1 MKGILLAGGTGSRLY
16 PMTKTVSKQ
25 LLPVYDKPMV
35 YYPLSTLLS
44 LGISEILII
53 TTTRDQGAFTSL
65 LGDGSQLGC
74 SFSYAVQPKPNGL
87 AEAFLIGADFIGNDS
102 VALILGDN
110 LFYGSAIQKQS
121 PSKADFSGG
130 LIFGMHVQN
139 PKRYGIVELD
149 ADGEV
154 KSIEEKPNHPKS
166 NLAIPGLYF
175 FDHTVVEKATKV
187 KPSARGELEITDI
200 HNAYWKAGKLG
211 VTVLEQGT
219 AWLDTGTVQSLSK
232 AHAFVEAI
240 QSRQG
245 VLVGSPELAAYQQG
259 FIDLSQLKT
268 LAKSYKDAEY
278 GNYLKQWINE
288 Q

>member
-44 LGISEILII
+44 LGISEVLIV
-53 TTTRDQGAFTSL
+53 TTPKDKDSFQAL
-65 LGDGSQLGC
+65 LGDGSSLGC

-87 AEAFLIGADFIGNDS
+87 AEAFLIGADFIGTDS

-110 LFYGSAIQKQS
+110 LFYGNAIQKQS
-121 PSKADFSGG
+121 PSADFTGG
-130 LIFGMHVQN
+130 LIFGTHVQN
-139 PKRYGIVELD
+139 PERYGIVELD
-149 ADGEV
+149 TQGNV
-154 KSIEEKPNHPKS
+154 KSIEEKPKSPKS

-175 FDHTVVEKATKV
+175 FDHSVVEKAKQV

-200 HNAYWKAGKLG
+200 HNAYWKENRLR
-211 VTVLEQGT
+211 VSILEQGT

-245 VLVGSPELAAYQQG
+245 VLVGSPELAAYKQG
-259 FIDLSQLKT
+259 FIDLSQLKA
-268 LAKSYKDAEY
+268 LALTYKEAEY
-278 GNYLKQWINE
+278 SKYLKRWIDE

>member
-16 PMTKTVSKQ
+16 PMTKTMSKQ

-44 LGISEILII
+44 LGISEVLIV
-53 TTTRDQGAFTSL
+53 TTPKDKDSFQAL
-65 LGDGSQLGC
+65 LGDGSSLGC
-74 SFSYAVQPKPNGL
+74 SFSYAVQPKPNGI
-87 AEAFLIGADFIGNDS
+87 AEAFLIGADFIGTDS
-102 VALILGDN
+102 VVLILGDN
-110 LFYGSAIQKQS
+110 LFYGNAIQKQS
-121 PSKADFSGG
+121 PSADFIGG
-130 LIFGMHVQN
+130 LIFGTHVQN
-139 PKRYGIVELD
+139 PERYGIVELD
-149 ADGEV
+149 TMGNV
-154 KSIEEKPNHPKS
+154 KSIEEKPKSPKS

-175 FDHTVVEKATKV
+175 FDHSVVEKAKQV

-200 HNAYWKAGKLG
+200 HNAYWKEDRLR
-211 VTVLEQGT
+211 VSVLEQGT

-245 VLVGSPELAAYQQG
+245 VLVGSPELAAYKQG
-259 FIDLSQLKT
+259 FIDLPQLKA
-268 LAKSYKDAEY
+268 LALTYKEAEY
-278 GNYLKQWINE
+278 SKYLKRWIDE

>member
-25 LLPVYDKPMV
+25 LLPVYDKPMI

-53 TTTRDQGAFTSL
+53 TTPRDQEAFTSL

-74 SFSYAVQPKPNGL
+74 SFSYAVQPKPKGL

-130 LIFGMHVQN
+130 LIFGMPVQN

-175 FDHTVVEKATKV
+175 FDHTVVEMATQV

-200 HNAYWKAGKLG
+200 HNTYWKADKLG
-211 VTVLEQGT
+211 VAVLEQGT

-259 FIDLSQLKT
+259 FINLSQLKT

>member
-53 TTTRDQGAFTSL
+53 STPRDQEAFTSL

-74 SFSYAVQPKPNGL
+74 SFSYAVQQKPNGL

-110 LFYGSAIQKQS
+110 LFYGSAIAKQS
-121 PSKADFSGG
+121 PPKTDFSGG

-154 KSIEEKPNHPKS
+154 KSIEEKPNRPKS

-175 FDHTVVEKATKV
+175 FDHTVMEKATQV

-245 VLVGSPELAAYQQG
+245 VLIGSPELAAYQQR
-259 FIDLSQLKT
+259 FIALSQLKT

>member
-44 LGISEILII
+44 LGISEVLII
-53 TTTRDQGAFTSL
+53 TTPRDQDAFTNL
-65 LGDGSQLGC
+65 LGDGSSLGC

-87 AEAFLIGADFIGNDS
+87 AEAFLIGADFIGTDS
-102 VALILGDN
+102 VVLILGDN
-110 LFYGSAIQKQS
+110 LFYGNAIQKQS
-121 PSKADFSGG
+121 PSADFTGG
-130 LIFGMHVQN
+130 LIFGTHVQN
-139 PKRYGIVELD
+139 PERYGIVELD
-149 ADGEV
+149 ATGNV
-154 KSIEEKPNHPKS
+154 KSIEEKPKIPKS

-175 FDHTVVEKATKV
+175 FDHSVVEKAKQV

-200 HNAYWKAGKLG
+200 HNAYWKEDSLR
-211 VTVLEQGT
+211 VSILEQGT

-245 VLVGSPELAAYQQG
+245 VLVGSPELAAYKQS
-259 FIDLSQLKT
+259 FIDLSQLKA
-268 LAKSYKDAEY
+268 LALTYKEAEY
-278 GNYLKQWINE
+278 SKYLKRWIDE

>member
-16 PMTKTVSKQ
+16 PMTKTMSKQ

-44 LGISEILII
+44 LGISEVLLV
-53 TTTRDQGAFTSL
+53 TTPKDKDSFQAL
-65 LGDGSQLGC
+65 LGDGSSLGC

-87 AEAFLIGADFIGNDS
+87 AEAFLIGADFIGTDS

-110 LFYGSAIQKQS
+110 LFYGNAIQKQR
-121 PSKADFSGG
+121 PSADFTGG
-130 LIFGMHVQN
+130 LIFGTHVQN
-139 PKRYGIVELD
+139 PERYGIVELD
-149 ADGEV
+149 TQGNV
-154 KSIEEKPNHPKS
+154 KSIEEKPKSPKS

-175 FDHTVVEKATKV
+175 FDHSVVEKAKQV

-200 HNAYWKAGKLG
+200 HNAYWKEDGLR
-211 VTVLEQGT
+211 VSILEQGT

-245 VLVGSPELAAYQQG
+245 VLVGSPELAAYKQG
-259 FIDLSQLKT
+259 FIDLSQLKA
-268 LAKSYKDAEY
+268 LALNYKEAEY
-278 GNYLKQWINE
+278 SKYLKRWIDE

>member
-44 LGISEILII
+44 LGISEVLIV
-53 TTTRDQGAFTSL
+53 TTPKDKDSYQAL
-65 LGDGSQLGC
+65 LGDGSSLGC

-87 AEAFLIGADFIGNDS
+87 AEAFLIGADFIGTDS

-110 LFYGSAIQKQS
+110 LFYGNAIQKQS
-121 PSKADFSGG
+121 PSADFTGG
-130 LIFGMHVQN
+130 LIFGTHVQN
-139 PKRYGIVELD
+139 PERYGIVELD
-149 ADGEV
+149 TQGNV
-154 KSIEEKPNHPKS
+154 KSIEEKPKSPKS

-175 FDHTVVEKATKV
+175 FDHSVVEKAKQV

-200 HNAYWKAGKLG
+200 HNAYWKEDGLR
-211 VTVLEQGT
+211 VSILEQGT

-245 VLVGSPELAAYQQG
+245 VLVGSPELAAYKQG
-259 FIDLSQLKT
+259 FIDLSQLKA
-268 LAKSYKDAEY
+268 LALTYKEAEY
-278 GNYLKQWINE
+278 SKYLKRWIDE

>member
-44 LGISEILII
+44 LGISEVLFV
-53 TTTRDQGAFTSL
+53 TTPKDKDSFQAL
-65 LGDGSQLGC
+65 LGDGSSLGC

-87 AEAFLIGADFIGNDS
+87 AEAFLIGADFIGTDS

-110 LFYGSAIQKQS
+110 LFYGNAIQKQR
-121 PSKADFSGG
+121 PSADFTGG
-130 LIFGMHVQN
+130 LIFGTHVQN
-139 PKRYGIVELD
+139 PERYGIVELD
-149 ADGEV
+149 TQGNV
-154 KSIEEKPNHPKS
+154 KSIEEKPKSPKS

-175 FDHTVVEKATKV
+175 FDHSVVEKAKQV
-187 KPSARGELEITDI
+187 KPSTRGELEITDI
-200 HNAYWKAGKLG
+200 HNAYWKENRLR
-211 VTVLEQGT
+211 VSILEQGT

-245 VLVGSPELAAYQQG
+245 VLVGSPELAAYKQG
-259 FIDLSQLKT
+259 FIDLSQLKA
-268 LAKSYKDAEY
+268 LALTYKEAEY
-278 GNYLKQWINE
+278 SKYLKRWIDE

>member
-44 LGISEILII
+44 LGISEVLFV
-53 TTTRDQGAFTSL
+53 TTPKDKDNFQAL
-65 LGDGSQLGC
+65 LGDGSSLGC

-87 AEAFLIGADFIGNDS
+87 AEAFLIGADFIGTDS

-110 LFYGSAIQKQS
+110 LFYGSAIQKQR
-121 PSKADFSGG
+121 PSADFTGG
-130 LIFGMHVQN
+130 LIFGTHVQN
-139 PKRYGIVELD
+139 PERYGIVELD
-149 ADGEV
+149 TQGNV
-154 KSIEEKPNHPKS
+154 KSIEEKPKSPKS

-175 FDHTVVEKATKV
+175 FDHSVVEKAKQV
-187 KPSARGELEITDI
+187 KPSARGELEITDL
-200 HNAYWKAGKLG
+200 HNAYWKENRLR
-211 VTVLEQGT
+211 VSILEQGT

-245 VLVGSPELAAYQQG
+245 VLVGSPELAAYKQG
-259 FIDLSQLKT
+259 FIDLSQLKA
-268 LAKSYKDAEY
+268 LALNYKEAEY
-278 GNYLKQWINE
+278 SKYLKRWIDE

>member
-16 PMTKTVSKQ
+16 PITKTVSKQ

-44 LGISEILII
+44 LGISEVLIV
-53 TTTRDQGAFTSL
+53 TTPKDKDSFQAL
-65 LGDGSQLGC
+65 LGDGSSLGC

-87 AEAFLIGADFIGNDS
+87 AEALLIGADFIGADS

-110 LFYGSAIQKQS
+110 LFYGNAIQKQS
-121 PSKADFSGG
+121 PSADFTGG
-130 LIFGMHVQN
+130 LIFGTHVQN
-139 PKRYGIVELD
+139 PERYGVVELD
-149 ADGEV
+149 TQDNV
-154 KSIEEKPNHPKS
+154 KSIEEKPKNPKS

-175 FDHTVVEKATKV
+175 FDHSVVEKAKQV
-187 KPSARGELEITDI
+187 KPSTRGELEITDI
-200 HNAYWKAGKLG
+200 HNAYWKENRLR
-211 VTVLEQGT
+211 VSILEQGT

-232 AHAFVEAI
+232 AHAFVKAI

-245 VLVGSPELAAYQQG
+245 VLVGSPELAAYKQG
-259 FIDLSQLKT
+259 FIDLPQLKA
-268 LAKSYKDAEY
+268 LASTYKEAEY
-278 GNYLKQWINE
+278 SKYLKRWIDE

>member
-16 PMTKTVSKQ
+16 PITKTVSKQ

-44 LGISEILII
+44 LGVSEVLIV
-53 TTTRDQGAFTSL
+53 TTPKDKDSFQAL
-65 LGDGSQLGC
+65 LGDGSSLGC

-87 AEAFLIGADFIGNDS
+87 AEAFLIGADFIGTDS

-121 PSKADFSGG
+121 PSADFTGG
-130 LIFGMHVQN
+130 LIFGTHVQN
-139 PKRYGIVELD
+139 PGRYGIVELD
-149 ADGEV
+149 GKGNV
-154 KSIEEKPNHPKS
+154 KSIEEKPKNPKS

-175 FDHTVVEKATKV
+175 FDHTVVEKAKEV

-200 HNAYWKAGKLG
+200 HNAYWKENRLR
-211 VTVLEQGT
+211 VSILEQGT

-245 VLVGSPELAAYQQG
+245 VLVGSPELAAYKQG
-259 FIDLSQLKT
+259 FIDLPQLKALT
-268 LAKSYKDAEY
+268 STYKEAEY
-278 GNYLKQWINE
+278 SKYLKRWIDE

>member
-53 TTTRDQGAFTSL
+53 TTPRDQEAFTSL

-121 PSKADFSGG
+121 PSKADFGGG

-175 FDHTVVEKATKV
+175 FDHTVVEKATQV

-245 VLVGSPELAAYQQG
+245 VLVGSPELEAYQQG
-259 FIDLSQLKT
+259 FIDLSQLTT

>member
-16 PMTKTVSKQ
+16 PITKTVSKQ

-44 LGISEILII
+44 LGISEVLIV
-53 TTTRDQGAFTSL
+53 TTPKDKDSFQAL
-65 LGDGSQLGC
+65 LGDGSSLGC

-87 AEAFLIGADFIGNDS
+87 AEAFLIGADFIGTES

-121 PSKADFSGG
+121 PSADFTGG
-130 LIFGMHVQN
+130 LIFGTHVQN
-139 PKRYGIVELD
+139 PERYGIVELD
-149 ADGEV
+149 TKGNV
-154 KSIEEKPNHPKS
+154 KSIEEKPKSPKS

-175 FDHTVVEKATKV
+175 FDHSVVEKAKQV

-200 HNAYWKAGKLG
+200 HNAYWKEDSLR
-211 VTVLEQGT
+211 VSILEQGT

-245 VLVGSPELAAYQQG
+245 VLVGSPELAAYKQG
-259 FIDLSQLKT
+259 FIDLSQLKA
-268 LAKSYKDAEY
+268 LALTYKEAEY
-278 GNYLKQWINE
+278 SKYLKRWIDE

>member
-16 PMTKTVSKQ
+16 PITKTVSKQ

-44 LGISEILII
+44 LGISEVLII
-53 TTTRDQGAFTSL
+53 TTPRDQDAFINL
-65 LGDGSQLGC
+65 LGDGSMLGC
-74 SFSYAVQPKPNGL
+74 SFSYAIQPKPNGL
-87 AEAFLIGADFIGNDS
+87 AEAFLIGADFIGTDT

-110 LFYGSAIQKQS
+110 LFYGSTIQKQS
-121 PSKADFSGG
+121 PSAEFTGG
-130 LIFGMHVQN
+130 LIFGSHVQN
-139 PKRYGIVELD
+139 PQRYGIVELD
-149 ADGEV
+149 ADGAV
-154 KSIEEKPNHPKS
+154 KSIEEKPENPKS

-175 FDHTVVEKATKV
+175 FDHTVVEKAKQV

-200 HNAYWKAGKLG
+200 HNAYWKEDSLRVAI
-211 VTVLEQGT
+211 LEQGT
-219 AWLDTGTVQSLSK
+219 TWLDTGTVQSLSK

-245 VLVGSPELAAYQQG
+245 VLVGSPELAAYKQG
-259 FIDLSQLKT
+259 FINLPQLKALVST
-268 LAKSYKDAEY
+268 YKEAEY
-278 GNYLKQWINE
+278 GKCLKQWIDE

>member
-16 PMTKTVSKQ
+16 PITKTVSKQ

-44 LGISEILII
+44 LGISEVLIV
-53 TTTRDQGAFTSL
+53 TTPKDKDSFQAL
-65 LGDGSQLGC
+65 LGDGSSLGC

-87 AEAFLIGADFIGNDS
+87 AEAFLIGADFIGTES

-110 LFYGSAIQKQS
+110 LFYGSAIQKQN
-121 PSKADFSGG
+121 PSADFTGG
-130 LIFGMHVQN
+130 LIFGTHVQN
-139 PKRYGIVELD
+139 PERYGIVELD
-149 ADGEV
+149 AKGNV
-154 KSIEEKPNHPKS
+154 KSIEEKPKTPKS

-175 FDHTVVEKATKV
+175 FDHTVVEKAKQV

-200 HNAYWKAGKLG
+200 HNDYWKEDRLRVAI
-211 VTVLEQGT
+211 LEQGT

-245 VLVGSPELAAYQQG
+245 VLVGSPELAAYKQG
-259 FIDLSQLKT
+259 FINLPQLKA
-268 LAKSYKDAEY
+268 LASTYKEAEY
-278 GNYLKQWINE
+278 SKYLKQWIDE

>member
-1 MKGILLAGGTGSRLY
+1 MRGILLAGGTGSRLH

-44 LGISEILII
+44 LGISEVLIV
-53 TTTRDQGAFTSL
+53 TTPKDKDNFQAL
-65 LGDGSQLGC
+65 LGDGSSLGC

-87 AEAFLIGADFIGNDS
+87 AEAFLIGADFIGTDS

-110 LFYGSAIQKQS
+110 LFYGNAIQKQS
-121 PSKADFSGG
+121 PSADFTGG
-130 LIFGMHVQN
+130 LIFGTHVQN
-139 PKRYGIVELD
+139 PERYGIVELD
-149 ADGEV
+149 TQGNV
-154 KSIEEKPNHPKS
+154 KSIEEKPKSPKS

-175 FDHTVVEKATKV
+175 FDHSVVEKAKQV

-200 HNAYWKAGKLG
+200 HNAYWKESRLR
-211 VTVLEQGT
+211 VSILEQGT

-245 VLVGSPELAAYQQG
+245 VLVGSPELAAYKQG
-259 FIDLSQLKT
+259 FIDLSQLKALGST
-268 LAKSYKDAEY
+268 YKEAEY
-278 GNYLKQWINE
+278 GKYLKRWVDE

>member
-25 LLPVYDKPMV
+25 LLPVYDKPMI

-44 LGISEILII
+44 LGISEVLIV
-53 TTTRDQGAFTSL
+53 TTPKDKDSFQAL
-65 LGDGSQLGC
+65 LGDGSSLGC

-87 AEAFLIGADFIGNDS
+87 AEAFLIGADFIGINS

-110 LFYGSAIQKQS
+110 LFYGNAIQKQS
-121 PSKADFSGG
+121 PSADFNGG
-130 LIFGMHVQN
+130 LIFGTHVQN
-139 PKRYGIVELD
+139 PERYGIVELD
-149 ADGEV
+149 TQGNV
-154 KSIEEKPNHPKS
+154 KSIEEKPKSPKS

-175 FDHTVVEKATKV
+175 FDHGVVEKAKQV

-200 HNAYWKAGKLG
+200 HNAYLKEDSLR
-211 VTVLEQGT
+211 VSILEQGT

-245 VLVGSPELAAYQQG
+245 VLVGSPELAAYKQG
-259 FIDLSQLKT
+259 FIDLSQLKA
-268 LAKSYKDAEY
+268 LALTYKDAEY
-278 GNYLKQWINE
+278 SKYLKRWIDE

>member
-44 LGISEILII
+44 LGISEVLFV
-53 TTTRDQGAFTSL
+53 TTPKDKDSFQAL
-65 LGDGSQLGC
+65 LGDGSSLGC

-87 AEAFLIGADFIGNDS
+87 AEAFLIGADFIGTDS

-110 LFYGSAIQKQS
+110 LFYGNAIQKQR
-121 PSKADFSGG
+121 PSADFTGG
-130 LIFGMHVQN
+130 LIFGTHVQN
-139 PKRYGIVELD
+139 PERYGIVEL
-149 ADGEV
+149 GTQGNV
-154 KSIEEKPNHPKS
+154 KSIEEKPKSPKS

-175 FDHTVVEKATKV
+175 FDHSVVEKAKQV

-200 HNAYWKAGKLG
+200 HNAYWKENRLS
-211 VTVLEQGT
+211 VSILEQGT

-245 VLVGSPELAAYQQG
+245 VLVGSPELAAYKQG
-259 FIDLSQLKT
+259 FIDLPQLKA
-268 LAKSYKDAEY
+268 LASTYKEAEY
-278 GNYLKQWINE
+278 GKYLKRWIDE

>member
-44 LGISEILII
+44 LGISEVLIV
-53 TTTRDQGAFTSL
+53 TTPKDKDSFQAL
-65 LGDGSQLGC
+65 LGDGSSLGC

-87 AEAFLIGADFIGNDS
+87 AEAFLIGADFIGADS

-110 LFYGSAIQKQS
+110 LFYGNAIQKQS
-121 PSKADFSGG
+121 PSADFTGG
-130 LIFGMHVQN
+130 MIFGTHVQN
-139 PKRYGIVELD
+139 PERYGIVELD
-149 ADGEV
+149 ANGEV
-154 KSIEEKPNHPKS
+154 KSIEEKPKSPKS

-175 FDHTVVEKATKV
+175 FDHTVVEKAKQV

-200 HNAYWKAGKLG
+200 HNAYWKEDSLRVAI
-211 VTVLEQGT
+211 LEQGT

-245 VLVGSPELAAYQQG
+245 VLVGSPELAAYKQG
-259 FIDLSQLKT
+259 FIDLPQLKA
-268 LAKSYKDAEY
+268 LALTCKEAEY
-278 GNYLKQWINE
+278 GKYLKRWIDE

>member
-44 LGISEILII
+44 LGISEVMII
-53 TTTRDQGAFTSL
+53 TTPRDQDAFTEL
-65 LGDGSQLGC
+65 LSDGSSLGC

-87 AEAFLIGADFIGNDS
+87 AEAFLIGADFIGTDS

-110 LFYGSAIQKQS
+110 LFYGNAIQKQS
-121 PSKADFSGG
+121 PSADFTGG
-130 LIFGMHVQN
+130 MIFGTHVQN
-139 PKRYGIVELD
+139 PERYGIVELD
-149 ADGEV
+149 TQGNV
-154 KSIEEKPNHPKS
+154 KSIEEKPKSPKS

-175 FDHTVVEKATKV
+175 FDHSVVEKAKQV

-200 HNAYWKAGKLG
+200 HNAYWKEDRLR
-211 VTVLEQGT
+211 VSILEQGT

-245 VLVGSPELAAYQQG
+245 VLVGSPELAAYKQG
-259 FIDLSQLKT
+259 FIDLPQLKA
-268 LAKSYKDAEY
+268 LALTYKEAEY
-278 GNYLKQWINE
+278 SKYLKRWIDE

>member
-44 LGISEILII
+44 LGISEVLIV
-53 TTTRDQGAFTSL
+53 TTPKDKDSFQAL
-65 LGDGSQLGC
+65 LGDGSSLGC

-87 AEAFLIGADFIGNDS
+87 AEAFLIGADFIGTDS

-110 LFYGSAIQKQS
+110 LFYGNAIQKQR
-121 PSKADFSGG
+121 PSADFTGG
-130 LIFGMHVQN
+130 LIFGTHVQN
-139 PKRYGIVELD
+139 PERYGIVELD
-149 ADGEV
+149 TQGNV
-154 KSIEEKPNHPKS
+154 KSIEEKPKSPKS

-175 FDHTVVEKATKV
+175 FDHSVVEKAKQV

-200 HNAYWKAGKLG
+200 HNAYWKEDRLR
-211 VTVLEQGT
+211 VSILEQGT

-245 VLVGSPELAAYQQG
+245 VLVGSPELAAYKQG
-259 FIDLSQLKT
+259 FIDLPQLKA
-268 LAKSYKDAEY
+268 LALTYKEAEY
-278 GNYLKQWINE
+278 SKYLKRWIDE

>member
-53 TTTRDQGAFTSL
+53 TTPRDQEAFTSL

-121 PSKADFSGG
+121 PSKADFGGG

-154 KSIEEKPNHPKS
+154 KSIEEKPNQPKS

-268 LAKSYKDAEY
+268 LVKSYKDAEY

>member
-53 TTTRDQGAFTSL
+53 TTPRDQEAFTSL

-102 VALILGDN
+102 VVLILGDN

-121 PSKADFSGG
+121 PSKTDFSGG
-130 LIFGMHVQN
+130 LIFGSHVQN
-139 PKRYGIVELD
+139 PERYGIIEID
-149 ADGEV
+149 AQGNV
-154 KSIEEKPNHPKS
+154 KSIEEKPENPKS

-175 FDHTVVEKATKV
+175 FDHTVVEKAAQV

-245 VLVGSPELAAYQQG
+245 VLVGSPELEAYQQA

>member
-44 LGISEILII
+44 LGISEVLIV
-53 TTTRDQGAFTSL
+53 TTPKDKNSFQAL
-65 LGDGSQLGC
+65 LGDGSSLGC

-87 AEAFLIGADFIGNDS
+87 AEAFLIGADFIGTDS

-110 LFYGSAIQKQS
+110 LFYGNAIQKQS
-121 PSKADFSGG
+121 PSADFTGG
-130 LIFGMHVQN
+130 LIFGTHVQN
-139 PKRYGIVELD
+139 PERYGIVELD
-149 ADGEV
+149 TQGNV
-154 KSIEEKPNHPKS
+154 KSIEEKPKSPKS

-175 FDHTVVEKATKV
+175 FDHSVVEKAKQV

-200 HNAYWKAGKLG
+200 HNAYWKEDGLR
-211 VTVLEQGT
+211 VSILEQGT

-245 VLVGSPELAAYQQG
+245 VLVGSPELAAYKQG
-259 FIDLSQLKT
+259 FIDLSQLKA
-268 LAKSYKDAEY
+268 LALTYKEAEY
-278 GNYLKQWINE
+278 SKYLKRWIDE

>member
-1 MKGILLAGGTGSRLY
+1 MRGILLAGGTGSRLY

-53 TTTRDQGAFTSL
+53 TTPKDKDIFQSL
-65 LGDGSQLGC
+65 LGDGSSLGC
-74 SFSYAVQPKPNGL
+74 SFSYAIQPKPNGL
-87 AEAFLIGADFIGNDS
+87 AEAFLIGADFIGSDS

-110 LFYGSAIQKQS
+110 LFYGSAIQKQI
-121 PSKADFSGG
+121 PPDDFTGG
-130 LIFGMHVQN
+130 LIFGTHVQS
-139 PKRYGIVELD
+139 PERYGIVELD
-149 ADGEV
+149 AEGKV
-154 KSIEEKPNHPKS
+154 KSIAEKPENPKS

-175 FDHTVVEKATKV
+175 FDHTVIKKAKQV
-187 KPSARGELEITDI
+187 RPSTRGELEITDI
-200 HNAYWKAGKLG
+200 HNAYWKEDSLRVA
-211 VTVLEQGT
+211 TLEQGT

-245 VLVGSPELAAYQQG
+245 VLVGSPELEAYKQG
-259 FIDLSQLKT
+259 FISLFQLKA
-268 LAKSYKDAEY
+268 LASNSKETEYYK
-278 GNYLKQWINE
+278 YLKKWIDE

>member
-44 LGISEILII
+44 LGISEVLIV
-53 TTTRDQGAFTSL
+53 TTPKDKDSFQAL
-65 LGDGSQLGC
+65 LGDGSSLGC

-87 AEAFLIGADFIGNDS
+87 AEAFLIGADFIGADS

-110 LFYGSAIQKQS
+110 LFYGNAIQKQS
-121 PSKADFSGG
+121 PSADFTGG
-130 LIFGMHVQN
+130 LIFGTHVQN
-139 PKRYGIVELD
+139 PERYGIVELD
-149 ADGEV
+149 TQGNV
-154 KSIEEKPNHPKS
+154 KSIEEKPKSPKS

-175 FDHTVVEKATKV
+175 FDHSVVEKAKQV

-200 HNAYWKAGKLG
+200 HNAYWKEDGLR
-211 VTVLEQGT
+211 VSILEQGA

-245 VLVGSPELAAYQQG
+245 VLVGSPELAAYKQG
-259 FIDLSQLKT
+259 FIDLSQLKA
-268 LAKSYKDAEY
+268 LALTYKEAEY
-278 GNYLKQWINE
+278 SKYLKRWIDE

>member
-1 MKGILLAGGTGSRLY
+1 MKGILLAGGTGTRLY

-44 LGISEILII
+44 LGISEVLII
-53 TTTRDQGAFTSL
+53 TTPKDQDAFTDL
-65 LGDGSQLGC
+65 LGDGSSLGC

-87 AEAFLIGADFIGNDS
+87 AEAFLIGANFIGSDS

-110 LFYGSAIQKQS
+110 LFYGNAIQKQS
-121 PSKADFSGG
+121 PSADFAGG
-130 LIFGMHVQN
+130 HIFGTHVQN
-139 PKRYGIVELD
+139 PERYGIVGLD
-149 ADGEV
+149 AEGNV
-154 KSIEEKPNHPKS
+154 KSIEEKPKNPKS

-175 FDHTVVEKATKV
+175 FDHTVVEKAKQV
-187 KPSARGELEITDI
+187 QPSARGELEITDI
-200 HNAYWKAGKLG
+200 HNAYWKEDRLR
-211 VTVLEQGT
+211 VSILEQGT

-245 VLVGSPELAAYQQG
+245 VLVGSPELAAYKQG
-259 FIDLSQLKT
+259 YIDLTQLKA
-268 LAKSYKDAEY
+268 LVLSYMETEY
-278 GNYLKQWINE
+278 GKYLKRWIDE

>member
-44 LGISEILII
+44 LGISEVLII
-53 TTTRDQGAFTSL
+53 TTPRDQSAFQAL
-65 LGDGSQLGC
+65 LGDESSLGC

-87 AEAFLIGADFIGNDS
+87 AEAFLIGADFIGPDS

-110 LFYGSAIQKQS
+110 LFYGNAIQKQS
-121 PSKADFSGG
+121 PSADFTGG
-130 LIFGMHVQN
+130 VIFGTHVQN
-139 PKRYGIVELD
+139 PERYGIVELD
-149 ADGEV
+149 TQGNV
-154 KSIEEKPNHPKS
+154 KSIEEKPKSPKS

-175 FDHTVVEKATKV
+175 FDHSVVEKAKQV

-200 HNAYWKAGKLG
+200 HNAYWKENRLR
-211 VTVLEQGT
+211 VSILEQGT

-245 VLVGSPELAAYQQG
+245 VLVGSPELAAYKQG
-259 FIDLSQLKT
+259 FIDLSQLKA
-268 LAKSYKDAEY
+268 LALTYKEAEY
-278 GNYLKQWINE
+278 SKYLKRWIDE

>member
-16 PMTKTVSKQ
+16 PITKTVSKQ
-25 LLPVYDKPMV
+25 MLPVYDKPMI

-44 LGISEILII
+44 LGISEVLIV
-53 TTTRDQGAFTSL
+53 TTPKDKDRFQTL
-65 LGDGSQLGC
+65 LGDGSSLGC

-87 AEAFLIGADFIGNDS
+87 AEAFLIGADFIGKGS

-110 LFYGSAIQKQS
+110 LFYGSTIQKQS
-121 PSKADFSGG
+121 PSADFTGG
-130 LIFGMHVQN
+130 LIFGTHVQN
-139 PKRYGIVELD
+139 PERYGIVELD
-149 ADGEV
+149 AEGEV
-154 KSIEEKPNHPKS
+154 RSIEEKPENPKS

-175 FDHTVVEKATKV
+175 FDHTVVEKAKQV
-187 KPSARGELEITDI
+187 KPSVRGELEITDI
-200 HNAYWKAGKLG
+200 HNAFWKEDRLRVAI
-211 VTVLEQGT
+211 LEQGI

-245 VLVGSPELAAYQQG
+245 VLVGSPELAAHKQG
-259 FIDLSQLKT
+259 FINLTQLKA
-268 LAKSYKDAEY
+268 LASTYKETEY
-278 GNYLKQWINE
+278 GRYLKQWIDE

>member
-44 LGISEILII
+44 LGISEVLIV
-53 TTTRDQGAFTSL
+53 TTPKDKDSFQAL
-65 LGDGSQLGC
+65 LGDGSSLGC

-87 AEAFLIGADFIGNDS
+87 AEAFLIGADFIGTGS

-121 PSKADFSGG
+121 PSADFTGS
-130 LIFGMHVQN
+130 LIFGTHVQN
-139 PKRYGIVELD
+139 PERYGIVELD
-149 ADGEV
+149 TQGNV
-154 KSIEEKPNHPKS
+154 KSIEEKPKSPKS

-175 FDHTVVEKATKV
+175 FDHSVVEKAKQV

-200 HNAYWKAGKLG
+200 HNAYWKENRLR
-211 VTVLEQGT
+211 VSILEQGT

-232 AHAFVEAI
+232 AHAFDEAI

-245 VLVGSPELAAYQQG
+245 VLVGSPELAAYKQG
-259 FIDLSQLKT
+259 FIDLPQLKA
-268 LAKSYKDAEY
+268 LASTYKEAEY
-278 GNYLKQWINE
+278 SKYLKQWIDD

>member
-44 LGISEILII
+44 LGISEVLII
-53 TTTRDQGAFTSL
+53 TTPRDQSAFQAL
-65 LGDGSQLGC
+65 LGDGSSLGC

-87 AEAFLIGADFIGNDS
+87 AEAFLIGADFIGTDS
-102 VALILGDN
+102 VVLILGDN
-110 LFYGSAIQKQS
+110 LFYGNAIQKQS
-121 PSKADFSGG
+121 PSADFTGG
-130 LIFGMHVQN
+130 MIFGTHVQN
-139 PKRYGIVELD
+139 PERYGIVELD
-149 ADGEV
+149 TQGNV
-154 KSIEEKPNHPKS
+154 KSIEEKPKSPKS

-175 FDHTVVEKATKV
+175 FDHSVVEKAKQV

-200 HNAYWKAGKLG
+200 HNAYWKEDSLR
-211 VTVLEQGT
+211 VLILEQGT

-245 VLVGSPELAAYQQG
+245 VLVGSPELAAYKQG
-259 FIDLSQLKT
+259 FIDLSQLKA
-268 LAKSYKDAEY
+268 LALTYKEAEY
-278 GNYLKQWINE
+278 SKYLKRWIDE

>member
-16 PMTKTVSKQ
+16 PITKTVSKQ

-44 LGISEILII
+44 LGISEVLII
-53 TTTRDQGAFTSL
+53 TTPRDQDAFTDL
-65 LGDGSQLGC
+65 LGDGSSLGC

-87 AEAFLIGADFIGNDS
+87 AEAFLIGADFIGTES

-121 PSKADFSGG
+121 PSANFTGG
-130 LIFGMHVQN
+130 LIFGTHVQK
-139 PKRYGIVELD
+139 PERYGIVELD
-149 ADGEV
+149 AEGGV
-154 KSIEEKPNHPKS
+154 ISIKEKPKTPKS

-175 FDHTVVEKATKV
+175 FDHSVVEKAKQV

-200 HNAYWKAGKLG
+200 HNAYWKEDRLRVAI
-211 VTVLEQGT
+211 LEQGT

-245 VLVGSPELAAYQQG
+245 VLVGSPELAAYKQG

-268 LAKSYKDAEY
+268 LALTYKEAEY
-278 GNYLKQWINE
+278 GKYLKRWIDE

>member
-16 PMTKTVSKQ
+16 PITKTVSKQ

-44 LGISEILII
+44 LGISEVLIV
-53 TTTRDQGAFTSL
+53 TTPKDKDSFQAL
-65 LGDGSQLGC
+65 LGDGSSLGC

-87 AEAFLIGADFIGNDS
+87 AEAFLIGADFIGIDS

-121 PSKADFSGG
+121 PSADFTGG
-130 LIFGMHVQN
+130 LIFGTHVQN
-139 PKRYGIVELD
+139 PERYGIVELD
-149 ADGEV
+149 ANGEV
-154 KSIEEKPNHPKS
+154 KSIEEKPKSPKS

-175 FDHTVVEKATKV
+175 FDHTVVEKAKQV
-187 KPSARGELEITDI
+187 NPSARGELEITDI
-200 HNAYWKAGKLG
+200 HNAYWKEDRLR
-211 VTVLEQGT
+211 VSILEQGT

-245 VLVGSPELAAYQQG
+245 VLVGSPELAAYKQG
-259 FIDLSQLKT
+259 FIDLPQLKA
-268 LAKSYKDAEY
+268 LALTYKEAEY
-278 GNYLKQWINE
+278 SKYLKRWIDE

>member
-1 MKGILLAGGTGSRLY
+1 MKGILLAGGTGSRLH

-44 LGISEILII
+44 LGISEVLIV
-53 TTTRDQGAFTSL
+53 TTPKDKDNFQAH
-65 LGDGSQLGC
+65 LGDGSSLGC

-87 AEAFLIGADFIGNDS
+87 AEAFLIGADFIGTDS

-110 LFYGSAIQKQS
+110 LFYGNAIQKQS
-121 PSKADFSGG
+121 PSADFTGG
-130 LIFGMHVQN
+130 LIFGTHVQN
-139 PKRYGIVELD
+139 PERYGIVELD
-149 ADGEV
+149 AKGSV
-154 KSIEEKPNHPKS
+154 KSIEEKPKSPKS

-175 FDHTVVEKATKV
+175 FDHSVVEKAKQV

-200 HNAYWKAGKLG
+200 HNAYWKEESLRVAI
-211 VTVLEQGT
+211 LEQGT

-245 VLVGSPELAAYQQG
+245 VLVGSPELTAYKQG
-259 FIDLSQLKT
+259 FINLPQLKA
-268 LAKSYKDAEY
+268 LASTCKEAEY
-278 GNYLKQWINE
+278 IKYLKRWIDE

>member
-16 PMTKTVSKQ
+16 PITKTVSKQ

-44 LGISEILII
+44 LGISEVLIV
-53 TTTRDQGAFTSL
+53 TTPKDKDSFQAL
-65 LGDGSQLGC
+65 LGDGSSLGC

-87 AEAFLIGADFIGNDS
+87 AEAFLIGADFIGTES

-110 LFYGSAIQKQS
+110 LFYGSAIQKQN
-121 PSKADFSGG
+121 PSADFTGG
-130 LIFGMHVQN
+130 LIFGTHVQN
-139 PKRYGIVELD
+139 PERYGIVELD
-149 ADGEV
+149 AKGNV
-154 KSIEEKPNHPKS
+154 KSIEEKPKTPKS

-175 FDHTVVEKATKV
+175 FDHTVVEKAKQV

-200 HNAYWKAGKLG
+200 HNAYWKENRLR
-211 VTVLEQGT
+211 VSILEQGT

-245 VLVGSPELAAYQQG
+245 VLVGSPELVAYKQG
-259 FIDLSQLKT
+259 FIDLPQLKA
-268 LAKSYKDAEY
+268 LASTYKEAEY
-278 GNYLKQWINE
+278 SRYLKQWIDE

>member
-44 LGISEILII
+44 LGISEVLFV
-53 TTTRDQGAFTSL
+53 TTPKDKDSFQAL
-65 LGDGSQLGC
+65 LGDGSSLGC

-87 AEAFLIGADFIGNDS
+87 AEAFLIGADFIGTDS

-110 LFYGSAIQKQS
+110 LFYGSAFQKQS
-121 PSKADFSGG
+121 PSAYFTGC
-130 LIFGMHVQN
+130 LIFGTHVQN
-139 PKRYGIVELD
+139 PERYGIVELD
-149 ADGEV
+149 AQGNV
-154 KSIEEKPNHPKS
+154 KSIEEKPKSPKS

-175 FDHTVVEKATKV
+175 FDHSVVEKAKQV

-200 HNAYWKAGKLG
+200 HNAYWKENRLR
-211 VTVLEQGT
+211 VSILEQGT

-245 VLVGSPELAAYQQG
+245 VLVGSPELAAYKQG
-259 FIDLSQLKT
+259 FIDLSQLKA
-268 LAKSYKDAEY
+268 LALTYKEAEY
-278 GNYLKQWINE
+278 SKYLKRWIDE

>member
-44 LGISEILII
+44 LGISEVLIV
-53 TTTRDQGAFTSL
+53 TTPKDKDNFQAH
-65 LGDGSQLGC
+65 LGDGSSLGC

-87 AEAFLIGADFIGNDS
+87 AEAFLIGADFIGTDS

-110 LFYGSAIQKQS
+110 LFYGNAIQKQS
-121 PSKADFSGG
+121 PSADFTGG
-130 LIFGMHVQN
+130 LIFGTHVQN
-139 PKRYGIVELD
+139 PERYGIVELD
-149 ADGEV
+149 AKGSV
-154 KSIEEKPNHPKS
+154 KSIEEKPKSPKS

-175 FDHTVVEKATKV
+175 FDHSVVEKAKQV

-200 HNAYWKAGKLG
+200 HNAYWKEESLRVAI
-211 VTVLEQGT
+211 LEQGT

-245 VLVGSPELAAYQQG
+245 VLVGSPELTAYKQG
-259 FIDLSQLKT
+259 FINLPQLKA
-268 LAKSYKDAEY
+268 LASTCKEAEY
-278 GNYLKQWINE
+278 IKYLKRWIDE